1 MMVTQTPAGEK
12 PSTGAMHPLMA
23 SKRGFRSISSPALTQ
38 FANYAEQLP
47 RLQTPPFKR
56 RKSVS
61 SFV

>member
-1 MMVTQTPAGEK
+1 
-12 PSTGAMHPLMA
+12 MHPLMA

-56 RKSVS
+56 RKSVA